1 MDSALDTLVTA
12 LVIIAAPF
20 GFVGFWMGVC
30 WLLGAASGWRGLAR
44 RWRTREEAP
53 IGAEW
58 VSGMLGLISYN
69 GVLSVGVAEDGL
81 DLRVMLLFRAG
92 QPPLRIPWSE
102 IRVEG
107 ESPGL
112 FGSRTR
118 LRLGERGPT
127 LRIPSA
133 VWARARG
140 FGFR

>member
-1 MDSALDTLVTA
+1 MGSAIDTLVTA

-20 GFVGFWMGVC
+20 VFVGFWMGVC
-30 WLLGAASGWRGLAR
+30 WLLGTASGWRRLGR
-44 RWRTREEAP
+44 RWRTSEPAP
-53 IGAEW
+53 LGSEW
-58 VSGMLGLISYN
+58 VLGMLGLVSYN

-112 FGSRTR
+112 FVSRTR
-118 LRLGERGPT
+118 VRLGERGPV

-133 VWARARG
+133 VWARCRD